1 MSGFFLQAAIAGAT
15 APPTITPDL
24 LGYDYQPHLS
34 SPHIAYGAPVIKSG
48 LRTASLP
55 VLAHNKVKQGSLLQ
69 SYYSDY
75 YNRIHIAPNKFALGN
90 IVSIK
95 QLAVTVWNAYQTPRA
110 LTSYLG
116 LEEGLQ
122 VAGPSNLPLTLQA
135 NSEDDWVITVTPEGD
150 PVLDAKVSWN
160 FGSDKPF
167 VLITANRVVA
177 WPFKPDWENSV
188 IERLSWL
195 TDIHQSE
202 SLAEQRRAMRL
213 APRREWEAT
222 LYVGGSE
229 RQLLDMSLFGWAIK
243 SWVLPIWTDV
253 QLSAT
258 VIDAAAVFVPCT
270 TKHLDFVDG
279 GAVMLCGDDVFEYE
293 VLEIKAVLTAGVQ
306 LTRYTSRHWP
316 KGTRI
321 YPCRNARIKKQPSIA
336 RITDQ
341 AAELSIV
348 FQATEVC
355 DWPAVMPTQIYRGYP
370 VYDHR
375 PDESQ
380 DLTSGFMRLT
390 SELDTGMAMPAITD
404 VAQIAIPVVGHRR
417 LLHGRAERSEYKSLL
432 YALSGKQKS
441 VWVPTHSDDLTV
453 KSIILPS
460 LDFFDVANCGYSR
473 FAFAK
478 AGRRDIRI
486 QLNDGAVIY
495 RRIISAQEIGGG
507 LERLRINAVIDQII
521 NPSQI
526 YRISYMAL
534 MRLDSDEVEIEHI
547 TDSEGIAESAV
558 AFRGVRDDEF

>member
-15 APPTITPDL
+15 APQIITPDL
-24 LGYDYQPHLS
+24 LGYAYQPHLS
-34 SPHIAYGAPVIKSG
+34 SPHIAYGVPAIKSG
-48 LRTASLP
+48 LRTASFP
-55 VLAHNKVKQGSLLQ
+55 ILAHGKVKQGSLLQ

-75 YNRIHIAPNKFALGN
+75 YNRVHIAPNKFALGN

-95 QLAVTVWNAYQTPRA
+95 SLAVTVWNAYQAPRA

-135 NSEDDWVITVTPEGD
+135 NSEDDWVIAVTPEGD

-222 LYVGGSE
+222 LYVDGTE
-229 RQLLDMSLFGWAIK
+229 CQLLDMSLFGWAIR
-243 SWVLPIWTDV
+243 SWVLPVWADV

-258 VIDAAAVFVPCT
+258 VIDAAAVLIPCAT
-270 TKHLDFVDG
+270 EHLDFVAG

-293 VLEIKAVLTAGVQ
+293 VLEIKTVLAGGIQ
-306 LTRYTSRHWP
+306 LSRYTSRNWP
-316 KGTRI
+316 KGARI
-321 YPCRNARIKKQPSIA
+321 YPCRNARIKKQPSIT

-355 DWPAVMPTQIYRGYP
+355 DWPVVMPTQIYRGYP

-404 VAQIAIPVVGHRR
+404 VAQTAIPVIGHRR
-417 LLHGRAERSEYKSLL
+417 LLYGRAERSEYRSFL
-432 YALSGKQKS
+432 YALNGKQKA

-460 LDFFDVANCGYSR
+460 LDFFDIANCGYSR
-473 FAFAK
+473 FAFAQP
-478 AGRRDIRI
+478 GRRDIRI
-486 QLNDGAVIY
+486 QLNDGTVIY

-507 LERLRINAVIDQII
+507 LERLRLDAVISQII
-521 NPSQI
+521 NPSEI
-526 YRISYMAL
+526 YRVSYMAL

-547 TDSEGIAESAV
+547 TDSEGIAESAI